1 MVEPNDVRCAY
12 HKKWYFCSINFI
24 MHQSNIQVQISL
36 DEQKIPQQ
44 IEWSASD
51 SSAEEAQAAR
61 AMMLTFWD
69 PSDKTALRIDLWT
82 KEMMVDEM
90 ADFFYQ
96 NIMGMGDTYMR
107 ATQDKELSDEFKKFA
122 KTFLT
127 KFKESQLKQNNT
139 K

>member
-12 HKKWYFCSINFI
+12 HKKWYFCPINFI

-44 IEWSASD
+44 IQWSASD

>member
-1 MVEPNDVRCAY
+1 
-12 HKKWYFCSINFI
+12 
-24 MHQSNIQVQISL
+24 
-36 DEQKIPQQ
+36 
-44 IEWSASD
+44 
-51 SSAEEAQAAR
+51 
-61 AMMLTFWD
+61 
-69 PSDKTALRIDLWT
+69 
-82 KEMMVDEM
+82 MVDEM

>member
-1 MVEPNDVRCAY
+1 
-12 HKKWYFCSINFI
+12 
-24 MHQSNIQVQISL
+24 MHQSNINVQISL

-44 IEWSASD
+44 IQWSASD
-51 SSAEEAQAAR
+51 SSAEESQAAR

-107 ATQDKELSDEFKKFA
+107 ATQDKELSDEFKNFA
-122 KTFLT
+122 KSFLV